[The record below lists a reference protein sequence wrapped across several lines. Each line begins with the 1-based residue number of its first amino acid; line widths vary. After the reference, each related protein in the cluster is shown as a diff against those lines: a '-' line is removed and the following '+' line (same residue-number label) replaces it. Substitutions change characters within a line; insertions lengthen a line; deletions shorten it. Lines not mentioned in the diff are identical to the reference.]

1 MLDEA
6 ADKIDLLGFGGVN
19 GMTLQGGGHL
29 VLTDDANSLIIGG
42 SAVATFVNVD
52 NTISGAGQLG
62 GGLMTL
68 ANSGTII
75 ADGTHVL
82 EINTGATAIS
92 NSGLLEA
99 TGGGGLVIDS
109 ALSNSGSIWANGGN
123 IILHGDVAGGGPIID
138 QFGFE
143 WLRIVGT
150 RVVDALENRAELEMG
165 THTAQ
170 IHADKTI
177 RRPQCLPRIC
187 EGPASVTLRGSGG

>member
-1 MLDEA
+1 MIRRGKINWLLDEA

-75 ADGTHVL
+75 ADGTHGL
-82 EINTGATAIS
+82 EINTGATA
-92 NSGLLEA
+92 A
-99 TGGGGLVIDS
+99 
-109 ALSNSGSIWANGGN
+109 
-123 IILHGDVAGGGPIID
+123 
-138 QFGFE
+138 QFGPMAATSSFMVT
-143 WLRIVGT
+143 W
-150 RVVDALENRAELEMG
+150 RAV
-165 THTAQ
+165 AQ
-170 IHADKTI
+170 
-177 RRPQCLPRIC
+177 QQ
-187 EGPASVTLRGSGG
+187 